1 MTHTNH
7 TPGPLRYT
15 DDFICIYDE
24 QGRCLAEMGSDAAPE
39 VGLEETL
46 ANARLFA
53 AAPALLDTLRYVLLA
68 DRFDGA
74 LTMGTAS
81 LSPAIRGKIE
91 RAVASAVEEEETTFL
106 QPTEEI
112 IG

>member
-1 MTHTNH
+1 MDAAP

-15 DDFICIYDE
+15 DDFICIFDK

-53 AAPALLDTLRYVLLA
+53 AAPDLLETLRYVLLA
-68 DRFDGA
+68 DRYDGA
-74 LTMGTAS
+74 MTMGTAR
-81 LSPAIRGKIE
+81 LSPAIRGRIE
-91 RAVASAVEEEETTFL
+91 RAIASATETTFL
-106 QPTEEI
+106 QPAEEI
-112 IG
+112 IA